1 MKTEE
6 EFKIEKKRPR
16 TYIFH
21 GAATYCY
28 SCGKKLVEG
37 DELRGGFQ
45 HIKCFGRRKAAIYA
59 SRKER
64 YRKLMSD
71 PIIRKRISEI
81 DAEILLNNPKTI

>member
-6 EFKIEKKRPR
+6 EFKIEKKKPR
-16 TYIFH
+16 TYAFQ

-28 SCGKKLVEG
+28 SCGKKLAEG

-45 HIKCFGRRKAAIYA
+45 YVKCFGRRKLAIYA
-59 SRKER
+59 LRKER